1 MTGKASTS
9 ADDLA
14 TLAQAKAIF
23 KHTEIEKFAEF
34 IGCENKDEAT
44 FSCQQWMDLQ
54 SDFAMTIFDDDK
66 YIELMEGA
74 WDVSE
79 PAHVKV
85 S

>member
-23 KHTEIEKFAEF
+23 KHTEFEKFAEI

-44 FSCQQWMDLQ
+44 FSC
-54 SDFAMTIFDDDK
+54 
-66 YIELMEGA
+66 
-74 WDVSE
+74 
-79 PAHVKV
+79 
-85 S
+85 